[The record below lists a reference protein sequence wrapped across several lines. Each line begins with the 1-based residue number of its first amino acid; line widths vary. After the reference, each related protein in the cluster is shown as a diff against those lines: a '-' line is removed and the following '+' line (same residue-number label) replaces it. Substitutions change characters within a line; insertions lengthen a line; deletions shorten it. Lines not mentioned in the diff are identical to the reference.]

1 MTWAKWPPVDFIW
14 SAAKEG
20 RKYSHIQILVFSYN
34 CYEMIAFVTLSS
46 FSQLLNL
53 KTIPEEPFSLYWHKL
68 VDDVVALN
76 TFSSFSFTNSPP
88 SFHYTS
94 SHVLSLILC
103 VYSQRASLS
112 EFQPVFTCSL
122 RGFKNRT
129 LEEWEKEH
137 GNLYNGRMEVNWWK
151 RSWRE
156 CWICFPSFEI
166 WVSKWCPSLG
176 SGAHTVL
183 LLLNSM
189 YRYNFTETNHF
200 STQVATWYCEPLL
213 FCCNQPSSKGVTS
226 IL

>member
-1 MTWAKWPPVDFIW
+1 
-14 SAAKEG
+14 
-20 RKYSHIQILVFSYN
+20 
-34 CYEMIAFVTLSS
+34 MIAFVTLSS

-76 TFSSFSFTNSPP
+76 TFSSFSFTSSPP

-103 VYSQRASLS
+103 VYCQRASPS
-112 EFQPVFTCSL
+112 RVNFNQHTPA
-122 RGFKNRT
+122 R
-129 LEEWEKEH
+129 WEDSKIEH
-137 GNLYNGRMEVNWWK
+137 LI
-151 RSWRE
+151 RE

-183 LLLNSM
+183 LLSM
-189 YRYNFTETNHF
+189 YCYNFTETNHF
-200 STQVATWYCEPLL
+200 SIQVATWYCEPPL

>member
-1 MTWAKWPPVDFIW
+1 MVIIVHSMTWAKWPPVDFIW
-14 SAAKEG
+14 SAAKPGLKSKEG

-46 FSQLLNL
+46 LSQLLNL

-88 SFHYTS
+88 SFHHTS

-103 VYSQRASLS
+103 VYCQRASPS
-112 EFQPVFTCSL
+112 RVNFNQHTPAP
-122 RGFKNRT
+122 
-129 LEEWEKEH
+129 WEDSKIEH
-137 GNLYNGRMEVNWWK
+137 LI
-151 RSWRE
+151 RE

-176 SGAHTVL
+176 SEAHTVL
-183 LLLNSM
+183 LLSM
-189 YRYNFTETNHF
+189 YCYNFTETNHF
-200 STQVATWYCEPLL
+200 
-213 FCCNQPSSKGVTS
+213 
-226 IL
+226 